1 MTIHLDRDLNASA
14 YQGAEHLLYYCAKVN
29 VSDKVLVIYD
39 RETLKVAKFLF
50 DCAKTVSDHVLFAEI
65 PLMTNHGQ
73 EPPPSVAQEM
83 LRSTLILAVTKFS
96 MAHTQARLNSRNFG
110 ARYLSLP
117 DYSVDLL
124 ASPCIFGVNSSQLA
138 QMGRLAEVLSFG
150 SILKVTSLNGTNL
163 DIDISGRSA
172 NNCPGIVSGPGDLG
186 SPPDMEVNICPVENK
201 SNGLIIVD
209 GSVTHDRIGLLRES
223 VSLEI
228 NGGQITNMSG
238 SQDILDEL
246 RFIFKAPKSD
256 KAYTLAELG
265 VGFNEKA
272 NLCGQMLVDEGAADC
287 LHFGFGANHTV
298 GGDNNVSFHID
309 FVMRNGSVVVD
320 GKTVIEH
327 GKVVI

>member
-1 MTIHLDRDLNASA
+1 MIQLERELNASA
-14 YQGAEHLLYYCAKVN
+14 NRGAEHILKYCAKIN
-29 VSDKVLVIYD
+29 GRDKVLVIYD
-39 RETLKVAKFLF
+39 LETLTVANFLF
-50 DCAKTVSDHVLFAEI
+50 DCAKTVSDNVVFAEI

-117 DYSVDLL
+117 DYSVELL
-124 ASPCIFGVNSSQLA
+124 ASPCIFGVNASQLA

-163 DIDISGRSA
+163 DIDISGRLA
-172 NNCPGIVSGPGDLG
+172 NNCPGIVSKPGDLG

-201 SNGLIIVD
+201 SNGRIVVD
-209 GSVTHDRIGLLRES
+209 GSVTHDKIGLLRES
-223 VSLEI
+223 ITLEI
-228 NGGQITNMSG
+228 NAGQIIGMSG
-238 SQDILDEL
+238 SQDILDAL
-246 RFIFKAPKSD
+246 RLIFKAANSD
-256 KAYTLAELG
+256 RAYTLAEFG
-265 VGFNEKA
+265 IGFNEKA
-272 NLCGQMLVDEGAADC
+272 SLCGQMLVDEGAADC

-298 GGDNNVSFHID
+298 GGENNVSFHID
-309 FVMRNGSVVVD
+309 FVMKNGSVLLD

-327 GKVVI
+327 GKVVV